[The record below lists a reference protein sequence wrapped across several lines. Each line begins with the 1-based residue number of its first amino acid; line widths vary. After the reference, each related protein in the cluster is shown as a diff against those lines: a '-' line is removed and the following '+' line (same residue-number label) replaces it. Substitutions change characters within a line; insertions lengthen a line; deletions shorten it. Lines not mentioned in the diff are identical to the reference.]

1 MLGDALARKP
11 LRALAW
17 ILLTGDRERHG
28 VSQRLGHPAV
38 IYLLSLWQAKAC
50 VLI

>member
-1 MLGDALARKP
+1 MARKP
-11 LRALAW
+11 PRVLAW
-17 ILLTGDRERHG
+17 TLLIGGRARHG

-38 IYLLSLWQAKAC
+38 TPLLLLWHAKAC